1 MLSQDVQIRFYSNPK
16 MCQLPIGIHGD
27 VIDLFEDV
35 LNAVKGD
42 NPNATVSELLSATV
56 PESISTE
63 FAESD
68 SEFAESTGS
77 ISSYA
82 QPTTEY

>member
-42 NPNATVSELLSATV
+42 NPNATVSELLSTV

-63 FAESD
+63 FTESD
-68 SEFAESTGS
+68 PEFTESAGS
-77 ISSYA
+77 ISGYA
-82 QPTTEY
+82 QSTTEY